1 MLKGSDYMLDF
12 YLGNIAESNH
22 IFVIIFFLLI
32 KLIMA
37 IYAYTDSKKRNMQSI
52 MWMLLVLLI
61 PNYIGLIIY
70 LIVRQNDDY
79 LNCPNCGFKVK
90 RSFKVCPNCNQP
102 LTKICPS
109 CKKIVKDDWN
119 VCPYCTE
126 ILKKDNEMVMCT
138 LCQGHSKKKNV
149 MQLFYLDDFRIVRE
163 SSFLNP
169 IGNGSCYNNPY
180 SHLFLQLILR
190 RFHILCNNTH
200 L

>member
-1 MLKGSDYMLDF
+1 MLNF

-32 KLIMA
+32 KLIMS

-52 MWMLLVLLI
+52 IWMLLVLLI

-70 LIVRQNDDY
+70 LVVRQNDDY

-126 ILKKDNEMVMCT
+126 ILKKNNE
-138 LCQGHSKKKNV
+138 K
-149 MQLFYLDDFRIVRE
+149 E
-163 SSFLNP
+163 
-169 IGNGSCYNNPY
+169 
-180 SHLFLQLILR
+180 
-190 RFHILCNNTH
+190 
-200 L
+200 